1 MKKILSGILTII
13 AFISVLLATGLF
25 IARSAFSGN
34 SMGKMMTVAL
44 EDLEIENYDKL
55 LEEILGDEYD
65 SDMDKYFNSKKFEK
79 ELGKIASDYLL
90 YSANV
95 SEDEPSIDELRD
107 LVENAIE
114 KYEDKE
120 DENVDTDMVDEFF
133 DELEYEL
140 ENTEVVEE
148 EEVTEVLSVIF
159 STSLLLGSLA
169 VALLCLAGI
178 YALSK
183 DIKKTVKRAGII
195 SIIDG
200 ILVFGGG
207 KLITF
212 VLNKSG
218 EIDEITM
225 ELVTVITDLV
235 STSGIICIILG
246 IVLIVVAKTVLKNKT
261 AISTSN
267 EAIQNLDNSVI
278 K

>member
-159 STSLLLGSLA
+159 STSLLFGSLA